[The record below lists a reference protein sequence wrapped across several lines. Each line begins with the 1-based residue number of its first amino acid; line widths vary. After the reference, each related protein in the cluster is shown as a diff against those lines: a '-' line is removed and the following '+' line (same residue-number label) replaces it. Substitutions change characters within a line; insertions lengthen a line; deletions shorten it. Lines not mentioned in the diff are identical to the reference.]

1 MSPANQ
7 PDTDELLTSYSN
19 GDAAAESLLLT
30 RFRPRLKRL
39 VEVRLDRR
47 LVSRVDASDVV
58 QETLI
63 QASLRLPEYASQRP
77 MAFYPWIRQLAIEQ
91 IAYQH
96 RRHIQAM
103 GRSVTREAINEHFL
117 PEQSGFEL
125 AMRLAA
131 EGTSP
136 SEDAANREMH
146 QVVRQVLEELTERD
160 RELLVLR
167 FLEQLT
173 AGEAAEVLGETLDAI
188 KSRQRRALERFSQLF
203 AKYTA
208 K

>member
-1 MSPANQ
+1 MPSANP
-7 PDTDELLTSYSN
+7 PDTDQLLDSYSN
-19 GDAAAESLLLT
+19 GDAAAESLLLS

-39 VEVRLDRR
+39 VEVRLDQR
-47 LVSRVDASDVV
+47 LGGRVDASDIV

-63 QASLRLPEYASQRP
+63 QASRRLPEYACQRP
-77 MAFYPWIRQLAIEQ
+77 MPFYPWIRQLAIEQ

-96 RRHIQAM
+96 RRHIKAL
-103 GRSVTREAINEHFL
+103 GRSVTRETINEHFL

-125 AMRLAA
+125 AMQLAA

-136 SEDAANREMH
+136 SEDAGNREMH
-146 QVVRQVLEELTERD
+146 QVVRQVLEELPERD

-167 FLEQLT
+167 FLEQLS
-173 AGEAAEVLGETLDAI
+173 AVEAAEVLGETLDAI
-188 KSRQRRALERFSQLF
+188 KSRQRRALERFSQNF